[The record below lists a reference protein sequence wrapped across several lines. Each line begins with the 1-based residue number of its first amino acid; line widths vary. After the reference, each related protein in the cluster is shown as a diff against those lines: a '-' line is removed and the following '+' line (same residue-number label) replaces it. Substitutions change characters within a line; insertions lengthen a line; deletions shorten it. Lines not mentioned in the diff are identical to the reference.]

1 MQTLLL
7 LIFNCA
13 DAAHRVPYWK
23 SSFFEDL
30 KCYVWALSLE
40 PFREAFLGWVCL
52 SQGNVQFLGFALSGG
67 GGSVLTCEACSVL
80 GMLPSS
86 NQRPPEAVRARAG
99 RPGAAATSL
108 ADPPAP
114 PAARGGDCGGGRSRA
129 VRGPADGR
137 GKGAMTPGGRRGEA
151 KEERRWARGEAGKE
165 GGGGNPDAA
174 LGWRRGVPRTCGADG
189 PPPFPP
195 APPSPEWE
203 NDALGKIHASIH
215 ERGVSPW

>member
-67 GGSVLTCEACSVL
+67 GGAPSLPAKLVRCS
-80 GMLPSS
+80 GCCPARIKGP
-86 NQRPPEAVRARAG
+86 QRRSE
-99 RPGAAATSL
+99 
-108 ADPPAP
+108 
-114 PAARGGDCGGGRSRA
+114 RG
-129 VRGPADGR
+129 
-137 GKGAMTPGGRRGEA
+137 PGGRGLLPRASRTHRHHQQLVAGTAEEAGAERCAGRQMGGERGRWRRADAGGRRRRKGGGLAERQGRR
-151 KEERRWARGEAGKE
+151 EEEGTRTPRWAE
-165 GGGGNPDAA
+165 GGGF
-174 LGWRRGVPRTCGADG
+174 LGRAERTGHHLSPQHRRPQSERTM
-189 PPPFPP
+189 
-195 APPSPEWE
+195 
-203 NDALGKIHASIH
+203 H
-215 ERGVSPW
+215 